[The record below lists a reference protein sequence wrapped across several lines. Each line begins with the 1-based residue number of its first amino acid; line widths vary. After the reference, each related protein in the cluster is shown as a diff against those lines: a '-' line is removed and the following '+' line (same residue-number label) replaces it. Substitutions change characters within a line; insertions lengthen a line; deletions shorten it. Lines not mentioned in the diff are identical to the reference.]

1 MRIAISATGRDLDSS
16 LDPRFGRCPYFLLVD
31 PETEEYQAVPN
42 PGISAGGGAGI
53 KAAQEVVNQ
62 GVKTLITGQCGPNA
76 FNILTAGGIRI
87 LQAPAGPVRRVLEL
101 YKQGELTEVNA
112 PGVAKQGMQGRGFR

>member
-31 PETEEYQAVPN
+31 PETQEYQVVPN

-53 KAAQEVVNQ
+53 KAAQEVVKQ

-76 FNILTAGGIRI
+76 FEILAASGIRV
-87 LQAPAGPVRRVLEL
+87 LQAPCEPVRKVLEL
-101 YKQGELTEVNA
+101 YERGELSEINA
-112 PGVAKQGMQGRGFR
+112 PGMAKQGMRGRGLC